1 MSPDTFYEFKIY
13 LNAFAVGAV
22 PRTPAQEPYSVPQ
35 ISQLHLS
42 LFERRGFFRVESGV
56 YQYTANHSVPN
67 NTIPVPLQCL

>member
-22 PRTPAQEPYSVPQ
+22 PRTPAEEPYSVPQ

-42 LFERRGFFRVESGV
+42 LFEIRGFLG
-56 YQYTANHSVPN
+56 
-67 NTIPVPLQCL
+67 